1 MLETVLWV
9 AAVVAAFFLLHR
21 VASYAEDRGWIYYRK
36 KKASPGTASRA
47 FLELQSM
54 VDPASR
60 HMIEAEEQDPESEE
74 AEGEK

>member
-1 MLETVLWV
+1 MLETVLWIATAV
-9 AAVVAAFFLLHR
+9 ASAFVLHR
-21 VASYAEDRGWIYYRK
+21 LASYAEDRGWIYYRK

-54 VDPASR
+54 VDPRSR
-60 HMIEAEEQDPESEE
+60 HVIEAEEQDPESED

>member
-1 MLETVLWV
+1 METVLWI
-9 AAVVAAFFLLHR
+9 AAVLGSVFVLHR

-54 VDPASR
+54 VDPRSR
-60 HMIEAEEQDPESEE
+60 HVIEAEEQDPESED

>member
-1 MLETVLWV
+1 MLETVLWIAGLV
-9 AAVVAAFFLLHR
+9 AAAFILHR
-21 VASYAEDRGWIYYRK
+21 VASHAEDRGWIYYRK

-47 FLELQSM
+47 FLELQAM

-60 HMIEAEEQDPESEE
+60 HAIAAEEPDPESED